1 MTLVEKIA
9 AYGLYHNHRFAPRYS
24 DVYFN
29 QCYSPVELVNS
40 NALCRVIRNFMFE
53 YTNIRMKV
61 SPDGLSVVDIGTV
74 DGKLRWK
81 VTTSCDGHYS
91 LLCLFFRMSPHFHI
105 VEYTDPTYAR
115 YFVVEY
121 IHPLK

>member
-1 MTLVEKIA
+1 MTLAEKIA
-9 AYGLYHNHRFAPRYS
+9 LYGMYHNHRFAPPYS

-29 QCYSPVELVNS
+29 KCYNPFVLVNS

-53 YTNIRMKV
+53 YTNIRMEV
-61 SPDGLSVVDIGTV
+61 SPDGLNVVDIGSV

-81 VTTSCDGHYS
+81 VTTTREIHYS
-91 LLCLFFRMSPHFHI
+91 MLCLFFRMSPHFKI
-105 VEYTDPTYAR
+105 VEYTDPTYSR

-121 IHPLK
+121 LHPVK